1 MRNLRYFVIVV
12 IMLFTLAC
20 GVGATL
26 GDWLEQGEI
35 TFVEPSSG
43 KVFHDANTGVLSIGE
58 VTLASSFDDVKEVT
72 LSVDG
77 FFWTCYVQKGNN
89 PCPGGQLQAPGNH
102 VIRAET
108 TKRNGSIVSTE
119 TSVSWVPYSSVDIMV
134 ANLFGSSDPT
144 AGYYLLGGI
153 VIVGLVI
160 TLSIK
165 GGKLGAVFAFIACM
179 VILALFFLQS
189 GATGPALAV
198 AQGLFGVVAGAFVV
212 FIIYTWIT
220 RGGSVHVAPFVEYTD
235 GNRRVRMGQGIYL
248 GPADRGPDLSRM
260 GDSAARAISAGDPHL
275 LPSENQ
281 QVLDARPEDDLPM
294 LEPSVRRRGFFSRR
308 NR

>member
-1 MRNLRYFVIVV
+1 LEVIVRNIRYFVIIAV
-12 IMLFTLAC
+12 LFFTLAC
-20 GVGATL
+20 GVETTL

-35 TFVEPSSG
+35 TFVEPISG
-43 KVFHDANTGVLSIGE
+43 KVFHDANTGALSIGN
-58 VTLASSFDDVKEVT
+58 VTIASSFDDVKEVT
-72 LSVDG
+72 LCTG
-77 FFWTCYVQKGNN
+77 GYCWICYAQKGNN
-89 PCPGGQLQAPGNH
+89 TCPGGQLQTPGDH

-108 TKRNGSIVSTE
+108 TKRDGSIVSTE
-119 TSVSWVPYSSVDIMV
+119 TSVAWVPYSSVDIMV

-153 VIVGLVI
+153 VIVSLVI

-198 AQGLFGVVAGAFVV
+198 AQGLFGVVGGAFVV

-220 RGGSVHVAPFVEYTD
+220 HGGSLHVGPYVDYTD
-235 GNRRVRMGQGIYL
+235 GNKRVRIGEAFSL
-248 GPADRGPDLSRM
+248 GPEASAPNLPKM
-260 GDSAARAISAGDPHL
+260 GEAAARMISAGDPRFI
-275 LPSENQ
+275 PGGNQ
-281 QVLDARPEDDLPM
+281 PVLEANLEEDFPL
-294 LEPSVRRRGFFSRR
+294 LEPRP
-308 NR
+308 